1 MDQKQFHVLSYERV
15 VKRIV
20 EEEWEKTKK
29 KTNNS
34 NKRGVEREGGRKR
47 EKN

>member
-1 MDQKQFHVLSYERV
+1 MCYERV

-20 EEEWEKTKK
+20 EEEWEKTEKK
-29 KTNNS
+29 ANNS
-34 NKRGVEREGGRKR
+34 NKRGVEREGERKR